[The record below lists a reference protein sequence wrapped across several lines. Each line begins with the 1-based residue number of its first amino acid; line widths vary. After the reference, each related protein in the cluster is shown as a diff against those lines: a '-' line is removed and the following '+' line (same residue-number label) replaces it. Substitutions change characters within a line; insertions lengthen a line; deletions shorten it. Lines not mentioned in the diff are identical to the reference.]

1 MQDLDPYGKP
11 IQDFTAGLYELYG
24 NLRAVAPVWRSPRT
38 GYWLVSGYEAVTA
51 LLKEPGLSSDLYKF
65 FPAEKTVASTAL
77 RTSQENWMSMQDEPR
92 HSHLRRDFLELCS
105 PARVNLLESYIL
117 ERAEILSAPLRVKGE
132 MEFVGD
138 LVVPLVISLLA
149 HWLGVD
155 QERMQDFNYAAQRTA
170 GHLPPD
176 ADGNSP
182 GFKAAAI
189 LLDVFASKLSS
200 DHKITQE
207 GAVQLSTRE
216 QVDNLCL
223 LVFAAFETLVNFLPN
238 ALLEILK
245 HPEQREYFCAASP
258 GGREAAID
266 ELLRYCGSVLDIPRV
281 VQQDFELEAL
291 PGFVFKRGDYML
303 LMLAAANRDP
313 LQFSEPDKL
322 DLTRANARHL
332 ALGSG
337 AHYCIGSHLSK
348 LLSRLLLG
356 YMLESFPNLSFDSE
370 RVKYIPSYGL
380 RGLFYLYLRA

>member
-1 MQDLDPYGKP
+1 MQDLDPYAKP
-11 IQDFTAGLYELYG
+11 ISEFTANPYELYA
-24 NLRAVAPVWRSPRT
+24 NLRKVAPVWRSPRT
-38 GYWLVSGYEAVTA
+38 GYWLLSGYEAVSG
-51 LLKEPGLSSDLYKF
+51 LLKAPELSSDLYRF
-65 FPAEKTVASTAL
+65 FPAEKTAASMAL

-92 HSHLRRDFLELCS
+92 HSQLRRGFLDLCS
-105 PARVNLLESYIL
+105 PARVAGLESYIL
-117 ERAEILSAPLRVKGE
+117 ERAEILSAPLRAE
-132 MEFVGD
+132 RELEFVGD

-149 HWLGVD
+149 HWLGID
-155 QERMQDFNYAAQRTA
+155 QERLQDFNYAAQRTA

-189 LLDVFASKLSS
+189 LLDVFASEPLSGRR
-200 DHKITQE
+200 IAQE
-207 GAVQLSTRE
+207 GSAHLSDKE
-216 QVDNLCL
+216 QIDNLCL

-245 HPEQREYFCAASP
+245 HPEQREYFRAASSSQK
-258 GGREAAID
+258 ESAID

-281 VQQDFELEAL
+281 VQEDLELSYA
-291 PGFVFKRGDYML
+291 PGSFLKRGDYLL

-322 DLTRANARHL
+322 DLMRENARHL

-348 LLSRLLLG
+348 LVARLLLG
-356 YMLESFPNLSFDSE
+356 YMLESFPNLSFDSG